1 MPILAVKQNVLL
13 VTLQPVKYFLMQLPY
28 SKMAKIAQ
36 TELSGNVTKT
46 NNVTSTFTME
56 QNSHSQYI
64 LLDN

>member
-13 VTLQPVKYFLMQLPY
+13 VTLQLVKYFLMQLPY
-28 SKMAKIAQ
+28 SKMTKIAQ

-56 QNSHSQYI
+56 QNPHSQYI